1 MNGLEVYLFSIEESI
16 AKQMGIGT
24 NMTRGFSGMLTLV
37 GHICIFWNIDVRRYE
52 ILTNHSKYNQMTCFP

>member
-16 AKQMGIGT
+16 AKQMEIGT

-37 GHICIFWNIDVRRYE
+37 GHICIFWNIDV
-52 ILTNHSKYNQMTCFP
+52 L